1 MPIESVL
8 SAVLATAAAV
18 RIARAR
24 TPGTPAG
31 DADDAHEDNTFD
43 LPNGNPI
50 RKAIK
55 RFAKRQLKKILGTL
69 PEIGAP
75 IPDRFPPLTDWTKP
89 MAAAMTPLVSLYWD
103 EGGRTTRAR
112 LGLDPDEWEVHDPHL
127 HEMVSKAA
135 FQFCESTNRTTDL
148 DLAEAL
154 EQLRGEF
161 IAGLV
166 DRGDSIPELTKR
178 VKSVFRD
185 LATWR
190 AEMIGRTE
198 ASRAIHAASLQSA
211 SESGV
216 VQGKRWLTSANSCD
230 RCVAIAQEFN
240 AVFPQGVPLGMPFE
254 MKGDGPYAS
263 IQHPPLHPHCRCSVT
278 FVLTEEYEE
287 LLRLHPPE
295 TFEPGALGPEERAA

>member
-31 DADDAHEDNTFD
+31 DADDVHEDNTFD

-50 RKAIK
+50 RRAMK
-55 RFAKRQLKKILGTL
+55 RFAKRQLKKILGTI

-75 IPDRFPPLTDWTKP
+75 IPDHFPSLTDWNAP
-89 MAAAMTPLVSLYWD
+89 MASAMTPLVSLYWD

-135 FQFCESTNRTTDL
+135 FQFCAETNATTHLRL
-148 DLAEAL
+148 DEAL
-154 EQLRGEF
+154 ERLRKEF
-161 IAGLV
+161 VEGLV
-166 DRGDSIPELTKR
+166 DRGDSIPELTAR

-185 LATWR
+185 MATWR

-211 SESGV
+211 TESGV
-216 VQGKRWLTSANSCD
+216 VQGKKWLVSANSCD
-230 RCVAIAQEFN
+230 RCVAIAAEFN
-240 AVFPQGVPLGMPFE
+240 AVYPGGIPLGMPFD
-254 MKGDGPYAS
+254 MHGDGPYATT
-263 IQHPPLHPHCRCSVT
+263 QHPPLHPHCRCSIVY
-278 FVLTEEYEE
+278 VLTEEYEE

-295 TFEPGALGPEERAA
+295 TFEPGALGPEKRAA